1 MIISINYLY
10 YLVGVILALTALMTL
25 ADKEHPKRYSSAVFW
40 GLYALVFLVGERLPP
55 ELVGIVVITMAL
67 LAGFGGVGIGKHRP
81 LSTQESKASA
91 QRLGHKLFI
100 PALSIPIVTMIGT
113 VLMKN
118 IKIGDSFLLDPKN
131 LTLVSL
137 GLGCVIALI
146 LTCWLTRDTPAQ
158 GMRESRRLTDAL
170 GWAVVLPQMLGMLG
184 LVFSDAGV
192 GKAVAHLTTAYIN
205 MDMRL
210 VAVLVYV
217 LGMALFTIIMG
228 NGFAAFP
235 VMAGGVGV
243 PILIGVYHGNPAVI
257 AAIGMFSGYC
267 GTLLTP
273 MAANFN
279 IVPAALLELPDK
291 NAVIKVQA
299 PTAIALLVVNIFL
312 LYFLMS
318 ATT

>member
-10 YLVGVILALTALMTL
+10 YLVGAILALTALMTL
-25 ADKEHPKRYSSAVFW
+25 ADKDHPKRYSSAVFW
-40 GLYALVFLVGERLPP
+40 GVYAAVFLVGERLPP
-55 ELVGIVVITMAL
+55 ELIGLGVIIMAL
-67 LAGFGGVGIGKHRP
+67 LAGFGGVGSGKHRAA
-81 LSTQESKASA
+81 SEHDSKASA
-91 QRLGHKLFI
+91 SRLGHKLFI
-100 PALSIPIVTMIGT
+100 PALAIPLVTVIGT
-113 VLMKN
+113 VFMKD
-118 IKIGDSFLLDPKN
+118 IKLSGTLLLDPKN
-131 LTLVSL
+131 VTLVSL
-137 GLGCVIALI
+137 GLGCVVALG
-146 LTCWLTRDTPAQ
+146 LACWLTRDTAAQ

-192 GKAVAHLTTAYIN
+192 GKAVAHITTSYIN

-210 VAVLVYV
+210 IAVMVYV

-235 VMAGGVGV
+235 VMTGGVGV
-243 PILIGVYHGNPAVI
+243 PVLIGLHHGNPAVM

-267 GTLLTP
+267 GTLMTP

-291 NAVIKVQA
+291 NAVIKVQI
-299 PTAIALLVVNIFL
+299 PTAAALLVVNILL
-312 LYFLMS
+312 LYFLMF
-318 ATT
+318 